1 VNQPTD
7 AGRTD
12 GKGTAVRILIHNSDS
27 PDNRGDRAILAGVI
41 ELARRQW
48 PGAEIWSLSTHPERD
63 EAWFGIRFAT
73 QSPYSTNPIEW
84 LRLRDMARR
93 SDVVLWGGGE
103 IMKDYTNRLGLV
115 YWEVK
120 LAMLSRVNRAIV
132 GAFQGI
138 GPTAA
143 ESSRRRIRRTVDYT
157 RLFFV
162 RDQESHDKL
171 VSWGARTPVIASYD
185 PAVLLVPADWDE
197 ALEAR
202 VAAATG
208 LRGEELSRA
217 IGFGVRRWF
226 HYQRGGLIPVK
237 FRFWQRGR
245 QRETS
250 PEFETYV
257 SNLAEV
263 ADRLIERD
271 DCDILFFPMHIHPSE
286 GDAGFARQMIER
298 MRNPGRA
305 VVIETDE
312 FSPSEFAAIMGR
324 MRLFVASRLHSAIL
338 ATLAGVPS
346 FVLYY
351 VDKGRLYFEQL
362 GMERWSAPIEDM
374 LRPDAADHLEHSLEE
389 LAAAGDAVRVELS
402 ERTTIMGA
410 RIREQFADGI
420 TRMTGEAPKLPD

>member
-1 VNQPTD
+1 MQ
-7 AGRTD
+7 
-12 GKGTAVRILIHNSDS
+12 ILIHNSDS

-63 EAWFGIRFAT
+63 EAWFGIRFAK
-73 QSPYSTNPIEW
+73 QSPYSTNPFEW
-84 LRLRDMARR
+84 LRLRTLARR

-115 YWEVK
+115 YWEIK
-120 LAMLSRVNRAIV
+120 IAMLSRVNRAIV

-138 GPTAA
+138 GPTSAQ
-143 ESSRRRIRRTVDYT
+143 SSRRRIRRTVDHT

-162 RDQESHDKL
+162 RDEESHDKL
-171 VSWGARTPVIASYD
+171 VSWGAKTPVIASYD
-185 PAVLLVPADWDE
+185 PAVLLVPTDWSA

-208 LRGEELSRA
+208 LDAQQLSNA

-237 FRFWQRGR
+237 FRFWQRGA
-245 QRETS
+245 QKETS
-250 PEFETYV
+250 PSFETYV
-257 SNLAEV
+257 GNLAEV

-271 DCDILFFPMHIHPSE
+271 DCDIVFFPMHIHPSE
-286 GDAGFARQMIER
+286 GDAEFAHQMIQR
-298 MRNPGRA
+298 MRNPDRA
-305 VVIETDE
+305 IVIETDE
-312 FSPSEFAAIMGR
+312 FSPGEFAAIMGR

-374 LRPDAADHLEHSLEE
+374 LRPDAVERLGESLEH
-389 LAAAGDAVRVELS
+389 LAAATDSVRAELA
-402 ERTTIMGA
+402 ERTTSMGA
-410 RIREQFADGI
+410 RVREQFADGI
-420 TRMTGEAPKLPD
+420 AGMTGGSHKLPD